1 MKARLYALLA
11 DLSQI
16 SNLISTLVDY
26 DSLEETPIYGNYHW
40 LDIDKE
46 MSSHTFAFT
55 LLPLCEEQPWGLCIL
70 INWTS
75 THFLLVFSY
84 FGLHEITK
92 RKC

>member
-1 MKARLYALLA
+1 MKSANTWEKAIVYALLA

-26 DSLEETPIYGNYHW
+26 DSLEEIPIDGNYHW

-55 LLPLCEEQPWGLCIL
+55 FLPLGEEKPW
-70 INWTS
+70 
-75 THFLLVFSY
+75 
-84 FGLHEITK
+84 
-92 RKC
+92 